1 MWGQGSCG
9 LEGQRERG
17 GQRPTR
23 AKRSQAV
30 GRGGAFGKRAQHRAS
45 RGVARDG
52 PSCRRGP
59 PFPEGRGEGGG
70 RNGLDLSPPPLLSF
84 TGQLPLGRCPSVAA
98 PCKGTSLF
106 MQLVGIGNSPP
117 SPQGKGSRRPP
128 LCAGGRWTGRV
139 PATLVH
145 RGAPSPGAG
154 RDRLN
159 AFRLCWCAGVPYP
172 TAPEGRERDASR
184 PSLVRRGGGGES
196 CPTEAAEERA
206 ASLFYWHREK
216 KAGGAFTADAKRR
229 EAGSNLPRQREKQR
243 DGPWPTDGWG
253 RRGKR
258 QFYPP
263 SWKRGERHPHRHG
276 GKTGGGLPCRHKAE
290 PRADKPPLARQK
302 KRGVCVPPRRH
313 RETGRAANRPH
324 RRREKRG

>member
-1 MWGQGSCG
+1 
-9 LEGQRERG
+9 
-17 GQRPTR
+17 
-23 AKRSQAV
+23 
-30 GRGGAFGKRAQHRAS
+30 
-45 RGVARDG
+45 
-52 PSCRRGP
+52 
-59 PFPEGRGEGGG
+59 
-70 RNGLDLSPPPLLSF
+70 
-84 TGQLPLGRCPSVAA
+84 
-98 PCKGTSLF
+98 

-276 GKTGGGLPCRHKAE
+276 GKTGGSLPCRRKAKA
-290 PRADKPPLARQK
+290 RAGKPPLACQK
-302 KRGVCVPPRRH
+302 KRGMRVPPRRH

-324 RRREKRG
+324 RRREKRGWVAAWLCWQRKTVWGVSAARRRGKRGVDDIRFLPGQKGGEECPLPPPPIPRLGCPLCIQIVFFELKTTICFLFCPL